1 MLEDIEKLKSNQ
13 WFQGSLIPLAMFL
26 ELQKEKRI
34 PYDVEADKDIL
45 IVVGHD
51 CDVNNHSFEKEPLV
65 ELLVARPVEKSDST
79 TFHAKTTRRLQFKL
93 SLNDIEQT
101 YECLNF
107 ERFCIDRRHLAKYS
121 PQYTVD
127 NELKHLIARWIS
139 NRYYRAAFPDAFN
152 ERISKVSKVR
162 EKIKSAFE
170 GIGHY
175 VTGVYIMLLPDQ
187 ELNPGEDYK
196 VFVQAT
202 IRTEDAENL
211 EVIEQANA
219 ALLKFVSALNS
230 CEGINIAEE
239 SYSVVSE
246 EKFSLDDIRNSKRW
260 DYDYLSFQNE
270 TDDEYPPQ
278 V

>member
-1 MLEDIEKLKSNQ
+1 LSEDIENLKNNQ
-13 WFQGSLIPLAMFL
+13 WFQGSLIPLEMFL
-26 ELQKEKRI
+26 ELQKDKQI
-34 PYDVEADKDIL
+34 PYSVESGKDVL

-51 CDVNNHSFEKEPLV
+51 CDVNNYSFENEPSV
-65 ELLVARPVEKSDST
+65 ELLVARPVDKSDPN

-93 SLNDIEQT
+93 SFEETEQT
-101 YECLNF
+101 YECLNY
-107 ERFCIDRRHLAKYS
+107 ERFYIDRRYLARYS
-121 PQYTVD
+121 SQRTVD

-152 ERISKVSKVR
+152 DRLSKARK
-162 EKIKSAFE
+162 KIKAAFE

-175 VTGVYIMLLPDQ
+175 VTGVYMMLIPDE
-187 ELNPGEDYK
+187 ELNPSENYE
-196 VFVQAT
+196 VFVKAT
-202 IRTEDAENL
+202 IKTEDAENL
-211 EVIEQANA
+211 EVIERANA

-239 SYSVVSE
+239 SYNVVSE

-270 TDDEYPPQ
+270 SDDEYPPQ

>member
-13 WFQGSLIPLAMFL
+13 WYQGSLIPLAMFL
-26 ELQKEKRI
+26 ELQKEKQI
-34 PYDVEADKDIL
+34 PNGVEAGKDVL

-51 CDVNNHSFEKEPLV
+51 CDVNNHSLENEPLV
-65 ELLVARPVEKSDST
+65 ELLVAHPVQRSDPN

-93 SLNDIEQT
+93 SLNGVGQT

-107 ERFCIDRRHLAKYS
+107 ERFYIDRQYLAKYS
-121 PQYTVD
+121 SQYTVD
-127 NELKHLIARWIS
+127 DELKHLIARWIS
-139 NRYYRAAFPDAFN
+139 NRYYRAAFPNAFN
-152 ERISKVSKVR
+152 DRLSKARK
-162 EKIKSAFE
+162 KIKAAFE

-175 VTGVYIMLLPDQ
+175 ITGVYIMLLPDQ
-187 ELNPGEDYK
+187 ELNPGEDYE

-202 IRTEDAENL
+202 IRTEDTENL

-219 ALLKFVSALNS
+219 ALLKFVSALDY
-230 CEGINIAEE
+230 CEGINVAEK

-270 TDDEYPPQ
+270 NDEEYPPNI
-278 V
+278 